1 MIRAHRRTLRGTQA
15 VATALSVTFALT
27 ACSGDTDPGAQAEDT
42 GGAEGQT
49 APEGPFAYEDGRG
62 HTVELEQ
69 TPTNVVAQSSVAAA
83 LWDAGY
89 QVDGVY
95 GELAEVDG
103 ELNFQAGNIDLSQVE
118 LYGET
123 YGELDVEQLLVS
135 APELV
140 IDYTFDG
147 KNLWYIPGK
156 QGKTVAEG
164 TETLAI
170 DGNYTDTDTA
180 IESFV
185 DLAGAL
191 GADTGSE
198 DLQDDKEAY
207 EAALEEIGTISGESD
222 LQVAFVSA
230 DADAASFY
238 IANQDFFPEMG
249 TLAEAGLDIVAPRT
263 GKPMHFHAISPEQL
277 PDYADADV
285 ILFDARTYGL
295 LSDKLESIDTWTSL
309 PAVEAGQV
317 YEWYAAAPYSY
328 EQYAGIYQEIAD
340 ELAEAQ
346 PVD

>member
-1 MIRAHRRTLRGTQA
+1 MTRAHPRTRGQAAA
-15 VATALSVTFALT
+15 VAAVTAAL
-27 ACSGDTDPGAQAEDT
+27 ALAGCSGDTDPGAQAEDT

-49 APEGPFAYEDGRG
+49 VPEGPFTYEDGRG
-62 HTVELEQ
+62 HTLELEE
-69 TPTNVVAQSSVAAA
+69 TPQNVVAQSSVAAA

-118 LYGET
+118 VFGKT
-123 YGELDVEQLLVS
+123 YGELDVEQLLLS
-135 APELV
+135 APDLV

-147 KNLWYIPGK
+147 KGLWYIPGK
-156 QGKTVAEG
+156 QGKAVEEG

-180 IESFV
+180 IEAFV

-191 GADTGSE
+191 GADAGSE
-198 DLQDDKEAY
+198 DLQADKEDY
-207 EAALEEIGTISGESD
+207 ESALEEIGEISGESG

-230 DADAASFY
+230 DADAANFY

-249 TLAEAGLDIVAPRT
+249 TLAEAGLDIVAPKT
-263 GKPMHFHAISPEQL
+263 GKPMHFHAISAEQL
-277 PDYADADV
+277 PDYAEADV
-285 ILFDARTYGL
+285 LLFDARTYDL
-295 LSDKLESIDTWTSL
+295 LTEKLDGIDTWTSL

-317 YEWYAAAPYSY
+317 YPWYAAAPYSY

-340 ELAEAQ
+340 NLSSAT